1 MAGPRCEFGATTI
14 NLTAELGPSV
24 TMVARVTNREFS
36 EDMADAS
43 SPGHRRFAEEFGR
56 TMDGVYRNV
65 AGYRGINVLS
75 LSRGSVV
82 VNYRVRL
89 HPLPGNASLERRA
102 LELLALANAAS
113 RPHDLRPLGELC
125 RRHARANFSRFYFPY
140 RTAHGLLCVTNCTL
154 NVPGSFDC
162 RRGLCQLTVEGPQCF
177 AAAED
182 AWPDGGRNS
191 RVTGIYHVNGRG
203 GGKGAYGHNTY
214 KPSSEVAEPPAP
226 VGDGETSFGG
236 GLRMTWNPNFDPK
249 L

>member
-1 MAGPRCEFGATTI
+1 TLVSPTDPCLNGGLWTGTACLCPLNMAGPRCEFGATTI

-82 VNYRVRL
+82 VNYRIRL

-102 LELLALANAAS
+102 LELLAVANAAS
-113 RPHDLRPLGELC
+113 RPHNCGPSADGLCFTATSARATGATALALNDTELC

-162 RRGLCQLTVEGPQCF
+162 RRG
-177 AAAED
+177 
-182 AWPDGGRNS
+182 
-191 RVTGIYHVNGRG
+191 
-203 GGKGAYGHNTY
+203 
-214 KPSSEVAEPPAP
+214 
-226 VGDGETSFGG
+226 
-236 GLRMTWNPNFDPK
+236 
-249 L
+249 